1 MEELYAQG
9 AVSRQQSDQAQAN
22 RDQAIARRQE
32 QEEAWRR
39 AQAAAALASF
49 AVASSRKRK
58 LAAAAR
64 AVVGVEAGAL
74 VVAVAPGM
82 PAILIS
88 RPRISCSTAGHKLIT
103 ARRLRA
109 QRASCRSRLAT
120 RLLLRARVP
129 SSPLVL
135 LAAPA
140 KAAVFICRPDRFRS
154 VTALRF
160 LPARLRLG
168 MPARLTL

>member
-1 MEELYAQG
+1 
-9 AVSRQQSDQAQAN
+9 
-22 RDQAIARRQE
+22 
-32 QEEAWRR
+32 
-39 AQAAAALASF
+39 AAALALF
-49 AVASSRKRK
+49 AAASSRRRK

-64 AVVGVEAGAL
+64 AVGEGAEVG
-74 VVAVAPGM
+74 AVAPGM

-88 RPRISCSTAGHKLIT
+88 LPRISCSTAGHKSIT

-109 QRASCRSRLAT
+109 RRASCQSRLAT
-120 RLLLRARVP
+120 RLLLRARAP

-154 VTALRF
+154 VTTLRF